1 MAEPEIEIDEQA
13 RSAPKFHT
21 DRSAYGAAL
30 QTWFERQR
38 PEASDVKVSNIDI
51 PVSTGFSNE
60 TVFFEVDWQDGG
72 AQHERFVARIE
83 PEGGALFPEQTGECG
98 IAVGVQHRVMQ
109 AVSEASDVPVPP
121 LLGYEPS
128 ADVLGKPFFVMG
140 FVPGVIPADTPRYSQ
155 AGV

>member
-1 MAEPEIEIDEQA
+1 MAEPEIDEEA
-13 RSAPKFHT
+13 RNAPKFHM
-21 DRSAYGAAL
+21 DRSAYGDAL
-30 QTWFERQR
+30 RRWFEQQR
-38 PEASDVKVSNIDI
+38 PEASNVAVSNIGI
-51 PVSTGFSNE
+51 PVSTGFSSE

-109 AVSEASDVPVPP
+109 MVSETSDVPVPP

-140 FVPGVIPADTPRYSQ
+140 FVPGVIPA
-155 AGV
+155 